1 MATREA
7 VAGELEVSPSASVPR
22 WADRTM
28 PTTAPCSMRAGGA
41 GEGIQAG
48 EHVADPV
55 VIRLRDG
62 TEKEGLL
69 TTVKDGRK
77 TFTNVR

>member
-1 MATREA
+1 
-7 VAGELEVSPSASVPR
+7 
-22 WADRTM
+22 
-28 PTTAPCSMRAGGA
+28 MRAGGA